1 MTHTVYRTDKR
12 HCSERDFL
20 LKSREKV
27 RGGKIFIKRNQ
38 CSRRSTGN
46 YVAFCNNEIVKTPVY
61 TGWKLKT
68 NSASRA
74 YMDY

>member
-20 LKSREKV
+20 LKLREKV

-46 YVAFCNNEIVKTPVY
+46 YIAFCNNEIV
-61 TGWKLKT
+61 
-68 NSASRA
+68 
-74 YMDY
+74 